1 MQDVRYE
8 RPLTCVQFESE
19 LEAFLEGESRPFV
32 SAHARACEFCGCV
45 LADLEQ
51 LRDAAR
57 AIPLEEP
64 SPTVWANLRARLERE
79 GILRERATGWAW
91 LRRLHVWP
99 HPAPLGALASV
110 VLVGVFVLMASP
122 TSRLSPLRTEGR
134 HFSPPAPVASLLGP
148 DQAADLTRVIRDLET
163 AYQSNSKNLA
173 PDVKASYDKGLDS
186 LNESIRESLAS
197 LQQEPDNAL
206 AHEYLMDAYSRK
218 AEVLSSALEFGGR

>member
-1 MQDVRYE
+1 MQEVRYE
-8 RPLTCVQFESE
+8 KPLACVQFETE

-32 SAHARACEFCGCV
+32 SAHARACEFCGSV

-51 LRDAAR
+51 LRAAAR
-57 AIPLEEP
+57 ALPLEEP
-64 SPTVWANLRARLERE
+64 SPAVWASLHARLERE
-79 GILRERATGWAW
+79 GIQRARTTGWTW

-110 VLVGVFVLMASP
+110 VLVGVFILMASS
-122 TSRLSPLRTEGR
+122 TSRISPPRTEGR
-134 HFSPPAPVASLLGP
+134 YGPPPTSVASLLGAN
-148 DQAADLTRVIRDLET
+148 QAADLTRAIQDLES
-163 AYQSNSKNLA
+163 AYQLNSKNLA

-218 AEVLSSALEFGGR
+218 AEVLSSALESGGR